1 MIDKITDRIKG
12 LENLV
17 YDKDYIDS
25 GNQLANI
32 ISNIESDIEKEKS
45 KNFYSDITLSR
56 LTVRLNKVKL
66 YTS

>member
-56 LTVRLNKVKL
+56 LTVILNKVKL